1 MGRTVLSATQG
12 VLREQASWR
21 KFRRVLRK
29 EDQEA
34 LDALFQAA
42 RYHAAALSYVSKPT
56 PLEPILISMLIEHQK
71 AIQALEEKIRK
82 LEEKRGDDGDDRLA
96 L

>member
-1 MGRTVLSATQG
+1 MGRTVLSATQV
-12 VLREQASWR
+12 VLAEQGSWS

-34 LDALFQAA
+34 LDALFEAA
-42 RYHAAALSYVSKPT
+42 RYHAAALSYASKPT
-56 PLEPILISMLIEHQK
+56 PLEPVLISMLIEHQK
-71 AIQALEEKIRK
+71 IIQALEAKVKR
-82 LEEKRGDDGDDRLA
+82 LEEMLTHDGDERLA

>member
-1 MGRTVLSATQG
+1 MGRTALSATQ
-12 VLREQASWR
+12 VILREQATWR

-34 LDALFQAA
+34 LDLLFRAA

-71 AIQALEEKIRK
+71 AIQTLEEKIRK
-82 LEEKRGDDGDDRLA
+82 LEEKRDDDGDDRLA

>member
-1 MGRTVLSATQG
+1 MGRTVLSATQV
-12 VLREQASWR
+12 VLREQASWS

-29 EDQEA
+29 EDQKT

-82 LEEKRGDDGDDRLA
+82 LEEKRGDDEGDGVA

>member
-1 MGRTVLSATQG
+1 MGRTVLSATQV

-71 AIQALEEKIRK
+71 AIQVLEEKIRK

>member
-1 MGRTVLSATQG
+1 MGRTALSATQ
-12 VLREQASWR
+12 VILREQATWR

-34 LDALFQAA
+34 LDLLFRAA
-42 RYHAAALSYVSKPT
+42 RYHSAALSYVSKPT

-71 AIQALEEKIRK
+71 TIQGLEERIRE
-82 LEEKRGDDGDDRLA
+82 LEEKRDDDGDDRLA

>member
-1 MGRTVLSATQG
+1 MGRTVRSATQV
-12 VLREQASWR
+12 VLREQASWS

-71 AIQALEEKIRK
+71 TIWALEERIREM
-82 LEEKRGDDGDDRLA
+82 EEKRGDDGGERLA

>member
-1 MGRTVLSATQG
+1 MGRTVLSATQV
-12 VLREQASWR
+12 VLREQASWS

-42 RYHAAALSYVSKPT
+42 RYHSAALSYVSKPT
-56 PLEPILISMLIEHQK
+56 PLEPILISMLIEHQE

>member
-1 MGRTVLSATQG
+1 MGRTVLSATQV

-29 EDQEA
+29 EDQET
-34 LDALFQAA
+34 LDALFRAA

-82 LEEKRGDDGDDRLA
+82 LEEKRGYDGDDRLA

>member
-1 MGRTVLSATQG
+1 MGRTVRSATQV
-12 VLREQASWR
+12 VLREQASWS

-34 LDALFQAA
+34 LDELFETA
-42 RYHAAALSYVSKPT
+42 RYHAAALSYASKPT
-56 PLEPILISMLIEHQK
+56 PLEAILMAMLIEHHK
-71 AIQALEEKIRK
+71 AIRTVQARVKELEVQRA
-82 LEEKRGDDGDDRLA
+82 DGRDDRLA

>member
-1 MGRTVLSATQG
+1 MGRTVRSATQV
-12 VLREQASWR
+12 VLREQASWS

-34 LDALFQAA
+34 LDLLFQAA
-42 RYHAAALSYVSKPT
+42 RYHAAALSYVSKPS
-56 PLEPILISMLIEHQK
+56 PLEPILISILIEHQK
-71 AIQALEEKIRK
+71 TIQALEERLKE
-82 LEEKRGDDGDDRLA
+82 LEEQPSDDGDERLA

>member
-1 MGRTVLSATQG
+1 MGRTVLSATQV

-34 LDALFQAA
+34 LDLLFRAA
-42 RYHAAALSYVSKPT
+42 RYHSAALSYVSKPT

>member
-1 MGRTVLSATQG
+1 MGRTVLSATQV

-34 LDALFQAA
+34 RDLLFRAA

-56 PLEPILISMLIEHQK
+56 PLEPILISMLIEHQR
-71 AIQALEEKIRK
+71 AIQALEERIRK

>member
-1 MGRTVLSATQG
+1 MGRTVLSATQV

-34 LDALFQAA
+34 LDLLFRAA
-42 RYHAAALSYVSKPT
+42 RYHSAALSYVSKPT
-56 PLEPILISMLIEHQK
+56 PLEPILISMLIEHQR
-71 AIQALEEKIRK
+71 AIQALEERIRK